1 MRPCLRAF
9 SSPAIVRSLI
19 RMRSCLAIR
28 GQNAQHGV
36 FEDPAAVE
44 ILLRQ
49 ASEAYAGGLKASEVV
64 QLRIPDDGDRH
75 S

>member
-1 MRPCLRAF
+1 
-9 SSPAIVRSLI
+9 
-19 RMRSCLAIR
+19 MRSCLAIR

>member
-1 MRPCLRAF
+1 MRPLLADLLESGNRA
-9 SSPAIVRSLI
+9 
-19 RMRSCLAIR
+19 LAYPDTLLLGDR

-49 ASEAYAGGLKASEVV
+49 A
-64 QLRIPDDGDRH
+64 
-75 S
+75 